1 MSDTSIPFMITAAMT
16 QRLLALGV
24 NAKTIERLTPAE
36 AWTLLNA
43 VRPANGNTQRQRPD
57 TEGGDP

>member
-1 MSDTSIPFMITAAMT
+1 MITAAMT